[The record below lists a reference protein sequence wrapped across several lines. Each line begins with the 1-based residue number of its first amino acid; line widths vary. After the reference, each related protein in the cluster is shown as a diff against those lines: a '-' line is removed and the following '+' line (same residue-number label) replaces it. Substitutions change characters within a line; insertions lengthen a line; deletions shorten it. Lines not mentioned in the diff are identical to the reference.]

1 MRLKPI
7 MLAVVLWLVCLL
19 NMTMV
24 NAAAFSHALPG
35 NDTAG
40 TPPQATPLRPVTLQL
55 RWEPQFQFAGYYAA
69 LWQGY
74 YADAGLDVTI
84 RSAFDEKGEVRQATE
99 EVQAGRAD
107 FGVGAVDILMANEQ
121 GESLSVV
128 AAIFQRSAVA
138 YYRLEDTPMT
148 TLVDLLDLAVARRHH
163 DLLDVE
169 LQAMLIAEGID
180 PGQLPYTEKSGSFTL
195 EDLTTGRYEVVPVY
209 LGSLLMEARRA
220 GVPVAVLRPLDYGI
234 DFYGDSLFTTT
245 RLTRDDPELVEAFRQ
260 ATLKGWRHALDN
272 PEEMAKAMTDVFQ
285 NSLAGNDDAAGDHRF
300 FHASELLA
308 YNRFQA
314 QQVLELT
321 YYPVV
326 EVGNLHPFRWE
337 QTHQALTR
345 LGLLSEPLDL
355 SQFIFDYSRLQQ
367 EKQEH
372 QQQLLRVLTLVGFL
386 VLTGFLLVT
395 ITSRS
400 AARRLEKLFQQEREE
415 NRRKEAFMLY
425 QARMAAMGEMVTH
438 IAHQWRQPLNNLGLV
453 LGNLEDAFWHG
464 ELDESHMIQ
473 SMDKSRKLIGRMSGT
488 IDDFMQFA
496 NPTTQREAFRVM
508 EAVEE
513 VLDLMED
520 RFLLHKIQVTTE
532 ADENLRAC
540 GYRNQFSQAAFNL
553 IANAVDALVEK
564 QISQRK
570 IHITID
576 NDTPWVAVSIADT
589 GGGIPATIAD
599 RIFEPYFSTKPQ
611 KQGTGLGL
619 YMTKTIVENSLKG
632 TLRWENSTQG
642 AVMTIR
648 IPEEKGAVNA

>member
-1 MRLKPI
+1 MRSKPTI
-7 MLAVVLWLVCLL
+7 LAVAISLVCLL
-19 NMTMV
+19 NITMI
-24 NAAAFSHALPG
+24 NASATG
-35 NDTAG
+35 G
-40 TPPQATPLRPVTLQL
+40 TLPQAAPLRPVTLQL

-84 RSAFDEKGEVRQATE
+84 RSAFDENGEVRQATE
-99 EVQAGRAD
+99 EVQSGRAD

-121 GESLSVV
+121 GEALSVV

-138 YYRLEDTPMT
+138 YYRLEETRMT
-148 TLVDLLDLAVARRHH
+148 TLVDLLDLTVARRHH

-220 GVPVAVLRPLDYGI
+220 GVPVAALRPLDYGI
-234 DFYGDSLFTTT
+234 DFYGDSLFATT

-260 ATLKGWRHALDN
+260 ATLKGWRHALNN

-285 NSLAGNDDAAGDHRF
+285 NSLAGNGDEAGDHRF
-300 FHASELLA
+300 FHASELLS

-415 NRRKEAFMLY
+415 NQRKEAFMLY

-496 NPTTQREAFRVM
+496 NPTTQGEAFRVM

-532 ADENLRAC
+532 ADENLRAW